1 MNIREAKSA
10 VVAEKWRKLIL
21 LRYEEGGI
29 VEDFC
34 KRHGFNQSTYYKWLK
49 RLREDLLKEQPAVQS
64 KFVQVRPKKST
75 PAAQSQI
82 TAPVKPADSIT
93 PCMQINITTTDGAI
107 RIDVDATTPP
117 ALLAQTLVT
126 LKGINPY
133 GD

>member
-49 RLREDLLKEQPAVQS
+49 RLREDRK
-64 KFVQVRPKKST
+64 R
-75 PAAQSQI
+75 
-82 TAPVKPADSIT
+82 
-93 PCMQINITTTDGAI
+93 
-107 RIDVDATTPP
+107 
-117 ALLAQTLVT
+117 
-126 LKGINPY
+126 
-133 GD
+133 